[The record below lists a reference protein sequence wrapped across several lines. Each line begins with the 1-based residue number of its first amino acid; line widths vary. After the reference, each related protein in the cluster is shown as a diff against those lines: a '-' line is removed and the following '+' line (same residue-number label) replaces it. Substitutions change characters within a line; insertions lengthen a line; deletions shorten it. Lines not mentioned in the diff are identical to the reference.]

1 MMLDLRNYTNI
12 RRATLIRL
20 ESPLSTALAPIYLYY
35 TDYSRSITYNGITYK
50 SDVVQNIKNI
60 KFTTELTAHKVKV
73 QFSGLIEEQ
82 LSIALDNSSSFLNKT
97 IRISQLF
104 LDPLTEEPV
113 LTEGAVVLFEGLIT
127 GSSLSDRKSGNRHS
141 SIIEWDCSNHFQDFQ
156 QVVGRITDDY
166 AHRGMVVVNGQWAP
180 SIATKRPEYATDK
193 GFFHANKSISILA
206 KYQTEETKY
215 RMVKKKN
222 WHGLSSSYNMQEY
235 TEEVTREV
243 DIRFDLSA
251 KFLPIVYGVQKIP
264 SIPIFA
270 DTDKND
276 PSSVWVVYAI
286 CEGEIEGFYGLNFD
300 DAPVVCYGEGDG
312 EDRICFGS
320 KRVTGNT
327 LNNALNPNDPA
338 RTAATVH
345 GEHYVYDDGQGEI
358 NIWAYHGKSNQE
370 ASDVMVQKAAAGE
383 FYLQNLDGAGS
394 EYWDATFKLL
404 DTAYIVV
411 NYKLSDLGNGRTS
424 IPSLDVE
431 VKGLKVKKYSGGTVY
446 STSTTSN
453 NPAWQLLDY
462 LTSYRY
468 GMSIPVG
475 DISITSFEDVANKF
489 NIIDDSY
496 QPSWVPFWRYLG
508 WDSTDAS
515 NRTIMQTNVQF
526 PGEETV
532 FKNVSSL
539 LDQTKSSLNKFGGK
553 YVIQVESDNPS
564 VASLDLDEEA
574 IGDISVKDLT
584 GTSKYNSVSASI
596 IDPGKAWQTNAIT
609 FYDAEFK
616 AQDRGVEKKLNL
628 TFSYITNYYT
638 ARALVDRELK
648 KSRFSRSVSF
658 TLPFYYLGTV
668 LPSNNIDISYKRYGW
683 VNKQFI
689 VQDVEILY
697 NGSISVTV
705 QEFPASVFINS
716 GQADIGDEQDPIFE
730 NKVLPP
736 RDLKFTV
743 AAGMTNPG
751 ANVVGNINWLPSLST
766 DVTHY
771 SLYWEGAPQV
781 ILIPKSQGESNLSRL
796 GYDITDLPIGSYTFT
811 VKAIS
816 LKGLFSAPVS
826 MLVNIGA
833 AKYLPDVAGFKVIN
847 LEPGFTDSFINNF
860 VQLSWDSVV
869 STNAELKYKLQILD
883 NNDTILREVE
893 LPDPINSYTYTLEFN
908 KQDFVNLNGGV
919 GAFRYLRFKI
929 KAIGA
934 GNAISLN
941 WSVIT

>member
-1 MMLDLRNYTNI
+1 MMLDLRTHTNI

-35 TDYSRSITYNGITYK
+35 TDYSRSITYGGITYK
-50 SDVVQNIKNI
+50 SDVLQNIKNI

-82 LSIALDNSSSFLNKT
+82 LNIALDNASSFLNKT

-113 LTEGAVVLFEGLIT
+113 LAEGLVVLFEGLIT
-127 GSSLSDRKSGNRHS
+127 GSSLSDRKSGNRHT

-156 QVVGRITDDY
+156 QVVGRMTDDY
-166 AHRGMVVVNGQWAP
+166 AHRGMLVVNGQWAP
-180 SIATKRPEYATDK
+180 SLATKRPEYATDK
-193 GFFHANKSISILA
+193 GFFHANKSTSILA
-206 KYQTEETKY
+206 QYQTEETKY

-251 KFLPIVYGVQKIP
+251 KFLPIIYGLQKIP

-270 DTDKND
+270 DTEKDD

-300 DAPVVCYGEGDG
+300 DAPIVCYGEGDG

-320 KRVTGNT
+320 KRVVGNT
-327 LNNALNPNDPA
+327 LNNSLNPNDPT

-345 GEHYVYDDGQGEI
+345 GEKYVYDDGQGEI
-358 NIWAYHGKSNQE
+358 NIWTYHGKSNQE
-370 ASDVMVQKAAAGE
+370 ASPILVQKAANRE
-383 FYLQNLDGAGS
+383 FYLQNLNGGGS

-411 NYKLSDLGNGRTS
+411 NYRLSDLGNGRTA
-424 IPSLDVE
+424 IPTLDVE
-431 VKGLKVKKYSGGTVY
+431 VKGLKVKEYTSGTV
-446 STSTTSN
+446 SSTNNTST

-468 GMSIPVG
+468 GMSIPIA
-475 DISITSFEDVANKF
+475 DISITSFEDVASKF

-508 WDSTDAS
+508 WDSIDPN
-515 NRTIMQTNVQF
+515 NRAIMQTNVVF

-564 VASLDLDEEA
+564 VATLDLDEEC
-574 IGDISVKDLT
+574 IGDIGVKDLT
-584 GTSKYNSVSASI
+584 GTSKYNTVSASI
-596 IDPGKAWQTNAIT
+596 IDPGKAWQTNSIT
-609 FYDAEFK
+609 FYEAEFK

-628 TFSYITNYYT
+628 SFSYVTNYYT
-638 ARALVDRELK
+638 ARSLVDRELR

-658 TLPFYYLGTV
+658 TLPFYYLGTI
-668 LPSNNIDISYKRYGW
+668 LPSNNIELSYKRYNW
-683 VNKQFI
+683 DKKQFI
-689 VQDVEILY
+689 VQDVEIMY

-716 GQADIGDEQDPIFE
+716 GQADVGDEQDPIFE
-730 NKVLPP
+730 NKVLPA
-736 RDLKFTV
+736 RDLKFTA
-743 AAGMTNPG
+743 AAGMPTPR
-751 ANVVGNINWLPSLST
+751 ANVVGNISWLQSLST

-781 ILIPKSQGESNLSRL
+781 VIIPKSQVESNLSRI

-811 VKAIS
+811 VKAVTI
-816 LKGLFSAPVS
+816 KGALSAPAS
-826 MLVNIGA
+826 LQVNIGA
-833 AKYLPDVAGFKVIN
+833 AKYLPDVTDFRVVN
-847 LEPGFTDSFINNF
+847 LEPGYTDSFVNNF
-860 VQLSWDSVV
+860 VQLSWDNVV
-869 STNAELKYKLQILD
+869 STNGELKYKLQILD
-883 NNDTILREVE
+883 NNDTILREIE
-893 LPDPINSYTYTLEFN
+893 IPAPNNSYSYTLVFN
-908 KQDFVNLNGGV
+908 KEDFVKLNGGI
-919 GAFRYLRFKI
+919 GAFRNLRFKI
-929 KAIGA
+929 KAIGS